1 MRLRSSH
8 WRDAVKQLAAA
19 GVVMLMSAGI
29 AAQTATYRVVAPS
42 GPALLP
48 TASDAAIRRQLVQ
61 SRSTP
66 QGETPPLRWLIHP
79 HTKIE
84 WPRLTAG
91 SNPAAI
97 ARVNAALE
105 KLQLRSVREALDL
118 IRRDPE
124 DGNVIEGVDV
134 HLAEGR
140 FLTVKRSGAQEVHE
154 VERSLDVRANTFD
167 LVSGAAV
174 DLYAKYGLRKP
185 GRAGAAHFSNAA
197 FGALFF
203 EQLKQGKT
211 AADLEF
217 FRRCFETGA
226 PRFDYLMI
234 PKSDGLDVEV
244 LFREPSS
251 RPCNT
256 VTRIRYE
263 ALQRLPG
270 ASARHR

>member
-1 MRLRSSH
+1 MRLRPLQ
-8 WRDAVKQLAAA
+8 WRDVVMQMAAA
-19 GVVMLMSAGI
+19 GVVMLLSAGL
-29 AAQTATYRVVAPS
+29 AAQTATYKVAEPA

-48 TASDAAIRRQLVQ
+48 TASDSAIRRQLVQ

-66 QGETPPLRWLIHP
+66 PGESPPLRWLIHP

-84 WPRLTAG
+84 WPRLAAG
-91 SNPAAI
+91 GSPAAI
-97 ARVNAALE
+97 ARINAALE
-105 KLQLRSVREALDL
+105 KLQLRSVREALDV

-124 DGNVIEGVDV
+124 DGKVLEGVDV
-134 HLAEGR
+134 HPAEGR
-140 FLTVKRSGAQEVHE
+140 LLTVKRSGGQEVHE
-154 VERSLDVRANTFD
+154 VERPLEARANTFD

-185 GRAGAAHFSNAA
+185 GPAGVARFSNAA
-197 FGALFF
+197 FGELFF
-203 EQLKQGKT
+203 DHLKQGKT

-234 PKSDGLDVEV
+234 PKIDGLHVEIFF
-244 LFREPSS
+244 LERSS
-251 RPCNT
+251 RTCST
-256 VTRIRYE
+256 VTRIPYD

-270 ASARHR
+270 ASDHR

>member
-1 MRLRSSH
+1 M
-8 WRDAVKQLAAA
+8 QLAAA
-19 GVVMLMSAGI
+19 GVVMLLSAGL
-29 AAQTATYRVVAPS
+29 AAQTATYRVVRPS

-48 TASDAAIRRQLVQ
+48 TASDSAIRRQLVQ

-66 QGETPPLRWLIHP
+66 PGESPALRWLIHP
-79 HTKIE
+79 HSRIE

-91 SNPAAI
+91 GSPAAI
-97 ARVNAALE
+97 ARVNLVLE

-124 DGNVIEGVDV
+124 DGKVIEGVDV
-134 HLAEGR
+134 HLAQGR

-167 LVSGAAV
+167 MVTGAAL

-185 GRAGAAHFSNAA
+185 GPAGVARFSNAA
-197 FGALFF
+197 FGGLFF
-203 EQLKQGKT
+203 EHLKQGKT

-244 LFREPSS
+244 FFREPPS

-256 VTRIRYE
+256 LTRIPYD